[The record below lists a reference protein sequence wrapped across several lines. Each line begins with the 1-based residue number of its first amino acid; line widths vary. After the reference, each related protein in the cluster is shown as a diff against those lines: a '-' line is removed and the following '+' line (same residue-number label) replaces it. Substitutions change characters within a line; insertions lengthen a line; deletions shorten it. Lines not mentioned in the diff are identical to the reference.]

1 MAKIAKVMNPAGCCA
16 AKRNSCI
23 QKTAPSGT
31 IPRYAHRELR
41 VLGLRACLAALD
53 WLLSLGWSLIQMKYI
68 AESLVLLSRC
78 AIRVSRVVL

>member
-1 MAKIAKVMNPAGCCA
+1 MA
-16 AKRNSCI
+16 
-23 QKTAPSGT
+23 T

-41 VLGLRACLAALD
+41 VLGQRACLAALD